1 MTTLSFMLRR
11 IFAVNSIVM
20 SGHSKWAT
28 IKRQKAVVDAKRG
41 VVYAKMAREIIVAA
55 KLGGG
60 DPQANFRLRTAIER
74 AKAEGVPN
82 DNIDRAI
89 EKGSG
94 STGASD
100 VEELTYEGYG
110 PGGIAILVKCA
121 TDNRHRTAGDVRF
134 YFSKNGG
141 NMGES
146 GCVSWMFKE
155 RGEIVIDKEQKL
167 DEDELLLKISDAGAD
182 DLLDQEDYLLA
193 ICPAQHFEKVQN
205 ACKQAGAQIASADL
219 VMAPDNTVEVTDK
232 AMARSLLK
240 LIDTLENHDDVQ
252 HVYANFDMNGEWL
265 EEFGRE
271 N

>member
-1 MTTLSFMLRR
+1 MVLLAKELY
-11 IFAVNSIVM
+11 AVNSIVM

-55 KLGGG
+55 KLGGP

-82 DNIDRAI
+82 DNIERAI

-94 STGASD
+94 AGGASD

-121 TDNRHRTAGDVRF
+121 TDNRHRTAGDLRF

-146 GCVSWMFKE
+146 GCVAWMFKE
-155 RGEIVIDKEQKL
+155 RGEITIPKDQKL

-182 DLLDQEDYLLA
+182 DLLDQDDYLLA
-193 ICPAQHFEKVQN
+193 ICPAPDFENVQK
-205 ACKQAGAQIASADL
+205 ACREAGASIESADL
-219 VMAPDNTVEVTDK
+219 VMSPDNTVEVTDK
-232 AMARSLLK
+232 TLARSLLK

-252 HVYANFDMNGEWL
+252 HVYANFDMNSDWL